1 MRCHRSCRR
10 FINTY
15 GTHVVVGLSMGGQ
28 DVVYVKQDTSS
39 PLSPAEIKAHLDRLG
54 DQLFTGA
61 CAVTP
66 LHCKSKVI
74 RMCTINK
81 QKLYAK
87 MKPLRLKMCQMPE
100 AFNVFDAQ
108 LAQQRL
114 QAGTTTLVSSKEVTT
129 ETPLFAWGIFTVV
142 LSRVLIL
149 SGCDGDILQEGRQHD
164 GEQPFGVAPHRD
176 QRQGRSHHLPH
187 QGRRR
192 CRLPLSRRQ
201 PLSQM

>member
-1 MRCHRSCRR
+1 
-10 FINTY
+10 
-15 GTHVVVGLSMGGQ
+15 
-28 DVVYVKQDTSS
+28 
-39 PLSPAEIKAHLDRLG
+39 
-54 DQLFTGA
+54 
-61 CAVTP
+61 
-66 LHCKSKVI
+66 
-74 RMCTINK
+74 
-81 QKLYAK
+81 

-129 ETPLFAWGIFTVV
+129 ETPLFASWGIFTVV

-201 PLSQM
+201 RSTSISDVRTALAYTLGFRLHRSNLLIDDT